1 MTGKNRWVNKIL
13 AAALTAVII
22 LTANVALNT
31 VNAASLS
38 SSYQILKNDPANQI
52 FIQTIIE
59 NGATEGQIESFLNDL
74 DSEVAKAGT
83 ITAENF
89 DSVMY
94 NALREVITWR
104 KHRDIFKALLE
115 GFTEEIDYTLENH
128 ELHPNLIPLRNAV
141 RDSVLGIS
149 APPPSGGDNT
159 GGNTGGGGAATPA
172 ELPTENQPTDISP
185 AAPIT
190 VEPVSETAVVT
201 FEDIEGHW
209 AQNTIEKMTGLGI
222 VSGMSANQF
231 APERSVT
238 RAEFAALLVR
248 ALDIKPSVQLM
259 GRFNDVPADKWYF
272 STVNTAA
279 SAGLI
284 SGYSNSVFGPDDLV
298 TREQMAIMI
307 SKALAYK
314 GQENNLSE
322 ANATTVLAA
331 FRDNNAISPWAASS
345 VAQMVGQEIMRGR
358 GNAEFA
364 PRANATRAE
373 ATVLIHQMTQH
384 LKIIP

>member
-1 MTGKNRWVNKIL
+1 M
-13 AAALTAVII
+13 
-22 LTANVALNT
+22 
-31 VNAASLS
+31 
-38 SSYQILKNDPANQI
+38 
-52 FIQTIIE
+52 
-59 NGATEGQIESFLNDL
+59 
-74 DSEVAKAGT
+74 
-83 ITAENF
+83 
-89 DSVMY
+89 
-94 NALREVITWR
+94 
-104 KHRDIFKALLE
+104 
-115 GFTEEIDYTLENH
+115 
-128 ELHPNLIPLRNAV
+128 
-141 RDSVLGIS
+141 
-149 APPPSGGDNT
+149 
-159 GGNTGGGGAATPA
+159 
-172 ELPTENQPTDISP
+172 
-185 AAPIT
+185 
-190 VEPVSETAVVT
+190 VT

-314 GQENNLSE
+314 GQENNLFE